1 MLKKFTVPL
10 LALISCATVQAQQLE
25 FKGVPFGTT
34 REAFKA
40 ALPDF
45 SCYGT
50 CLSVKPGEYRS
61 YGGNWNSEIEAGFT
75 DGKLSWVQVG
85 FRAESFENIV
95 GALTGKYGPATSVEV
110 RVFRTVGGI
119 EVPNEERAWAFPDGG
134 LISISR
140 HLSTLNEGSMLM
152 TSKDGEKTLNE
163 RHAQRAARAK
173 KDI

>member
-1 MLKKFTVPL
+1 MVKQLTV
-10 LALISCATVQAQQLE
+10 ALSTLIVCGGLHAQQLE
-25 FKGVPFGTT
+25 FKGVSFGAT

-45 SCYGT
+45 SCYGP
-50 CLSVKPGEYRS
+50 CYSVKPGEYRS

-85 FRAESFENIV
+85 FRADSYENIV
-95 GALTGKYGPATSVEV
+95 GALSRKYGPSTSVEV

-119 EVPNEERAWAFPDGG
+119 EVPNEERVWSFPDGG
-134 LISISR
+134 HISVIR
-140 HLSTLNEGSMLM
+140 HLSTLNLGMMLM
-152 TSKDGEKTLNE
+152 TSKDGTRTLNE
-163 RHAQRAARAK
+163 REARSTARAK